1 MDNESFEHRKN
12 IFKEYEQFFNLE
24 QSVLKFEKGSSSELL
39 LNSAVDLDMVRQ
51 ETCQTMFINSKIKN
65 TSLKSNGLNLVMNC
79 MIQSSEIEI
88 GKNSVL
94 TDLNWVFFDNFSL

>member
-79 MIQSSEIEI
+79 MIQSSEIE
-88 GKNSVL
+88 S
-94 TDLNWVFFDNFSL
+94 WPA